1 MKLYSCLLA
10 SALVLTLAS
19 SAAHAASVAGVKGQK
34 VLINLEGDSAEVGD
48 EFFLINPA
56 NEKRTAI
63 IRIKQVK
70 GGKALAELVRG
81 KAENGYTLR
90 AKAASPMSADYSPT
104 SEEPNTAKA
113 AATGGDGYLRVLK
126 DSWGVMGGY
135 IMNSMDAEITY
146 TIPGIGSRDTTSASM
161 SGSGFGAGGFYD
173 YVLTQSLVGRA
184 YAGIEQFNASG
195 TASSAGCAGS
205 TNCDAK
211 INYLSMYG
219 ILKWYPLQ
227 DKYRMWAGGG
237 MGYLLALSKSSTAL
251 NESQISTN
259 QVFTAAIGLDIQRDR
274 KNYIPVSLEY
284 NLFPSSDTVK
294 ASMILIKAGWAW
306 NL

>member
-1 MKLYSCLLA
+1 MKLYSRLLA

-19 SAAHAASVAGVKGQK
+19 SVHAASVAGVKGQK

-56 NEKRTAI
+56 NEKRSAI

-90 AKAASPMSADYSPT
+90 AKAASPMSADYTPA
-104 SEEPNTAKA
+104 SEENRSGKS
-113 AATGGDGYLRVLK
+113 AATGGDNYLRVLK

-135 IMNSMDAEITY
+135 IMNSMDAEISY
-146 TIPGIGSRDTTSASM
+146 RDNLNITQRTSASM
-161 SGSGFGAGGFYD
+161 SGSGFGAGSFYD

-219 ILKWYPLQ
+219 VLKWYPLQ

-274 KNYIPVSLEY
+274 KNYIPISLEY